1 MTSRAGP
8 LMLQKMA
15 PIITSG
21 KFVLKPLRGF
31 TFIGLMIIIAISG
44 ILLAAVG
51 TVWQNHVQRDREND
65 LLYYGDAYRRAIT
78 QYYDQTPSGIKQFPK
93 KLTDLVTD
101 RRFPKP
107 RHHIRVLYPNPIAED
122 GSWQLIRVAGRIQG
136 VTTTSDQVPI
146 KVSGFP
152 TRYTAFEQAQTY
164 ADWQFVYQKDDTGQ
178 TSTNNAFEQ
187 KPSTGGQ
194 TNPFK

>member
-1 MTSRAGP
+1 
-8 LMLQKMA
+8 MLIQQ
-15 PIITSG
+15 
-21 KFVLKPLRGF
+21 RGF
-31 TFIGLMIIIAISG
+31 TFIGLMMVISISG

-51 TVWQNHVQRDREND
+51 TVWRQDVQREREKD

-107 RHHIRVLYPNPIAED
+107 RHHIRVLYPNPITED

-136 VTTTSDQVPI
+136 VSTNSEQVPI
-146 KVSGFP
+146 KISGFP
-152 TRYTAFEQAQTY
+152 TMYASFEQAQSY
-164 ADWQFVYQKDDTGQ
+164 ADWQFVYQKDNTAQ
-178 TSTNNAFEQ
+178 TNNNNAFQ
-187 KPSTGGQ
+187 QQPSTGAQ
-194 TNPFK
+194 SNPFK